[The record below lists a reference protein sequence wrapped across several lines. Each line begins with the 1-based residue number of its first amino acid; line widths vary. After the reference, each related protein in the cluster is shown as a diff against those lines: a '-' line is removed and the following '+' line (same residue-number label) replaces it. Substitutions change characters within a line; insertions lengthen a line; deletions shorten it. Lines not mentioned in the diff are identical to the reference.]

1 MKNVQCQIKVENSYC
16 VLINMVSAGVCG
28 DVINELLNFLL
39 AALNF
44 GILSLTLPT
53 QKAVYRSTVTENI
66 QYSTVVVH
74 EDITDKVSGGEKGGR
89 RGEKGAWK
97 FVR

>member
-1 MKNVQCQIKVENSYC
+1 
-16 VLINMVSAGVCG
+16 MVSVGVSG

-66 QYSTVVVH
+66 YTVQYS
-74 EDITDKVSGGEKGGR
+74 GGT
-89 RGEKGAWK
+89 
-97 FVR
+97 